1 MTEKRNPAPLAGGNR
16 VDIQR
21 QRIWEDSGTP
31 ANLQSDAIGG
41 GHGET

>member
-16 VDIQR
+16 ADFQK
-21 QRIWEDSGTP
+21 QDAGEDSATP
-31 ANLQSDAIGG
+31 ANLQSNAIGG